1 MLVKVFSKGEEMTNL
16 SNRVAVVGAIALLL
30 AACSA
35 APTAAPAK
43 PTDAPKP
50 AAPAAPA
57 APKSGGTL
65 IAARAEDMKGLDP
78 HKQTA
83 FSSFRMLELIY
94 DPLFTF
100 DKDMKVIPNLAES
113 YKFSDD
119 GKMMTVALRKDV
131 KFHNGDAMSS
141 DDVKFTFERIAD
153 EKTAAAARSTF
164 AGIESME
171 TPDANTIL
179 FKLKAANAA
188 LPAAMTNINSG
199 IMSRK
204 WVTGGGDPAKE
215 ANGTGAFKIDKWETD
230 KTLTLKK
237 NANFWI
243 AGLPRLDGVEF
254 RTISDESTILAGLRA
269 KTLDW
274 AYLND
279 PIIAKR
285 ASAEAGLTTWKS
297 SSLSYHVLQL
307 NANRDALK
315 NVKVRQ
321 AIACAIDKKEVLD
334 TAALGDG
341 QVTSPATPAFYAA
354 PQDSLFCYKKDEAK
368 AAQLMKDA
376 GSPATKFTVIAATG
390 EPPTAVNEA
399 TNIQAQLK
407 KIGIDMQIEPLE
419 TKVYVDRWL
428 KGDFDAAI
436 ALNGGNP
443 DPDIMFYRYWHS
455 TGNLNLVANYKD
467 PEIDKLLDQGRATT
481 SVDQRKA
488 IYNTIQQKLT
498 EAAPWVWLYTGNDYR
513 IGQSTVQGFTP
524 LSNGSI
530 LYLRE
535 TWLNK

>member
-1 MLVKVFSKGEEMTNL
+1 MKMSTVRLASM
-16 SNRVAVVGAIALLL
+16 GALAALL
-30 AACSA
+30 AACGGA

-50 AAPAAPA
+50 AATAAPA
-57 APKSGGTL
+57 QPKAGGTL

-83 FSSFRMLELIY
+83 FSSFRMLELVY

-113 YKFSDD
+113 YKFSED
-119 GKMMTVALRKDV
+119 GKTMTVVLRKGV
-131 KFHNGDAMSS
+131 KFHNGDAMTS

-164 AGIESME
+164 AGIDSMD
-171 TPDANTIL
+171 TPDANTIV

-204 WVTGGGDPAKE
+204 WAATGDPAKE
-215 ANGTGAFKIDKWETD
+215 ENGTGAFKIDKWETD

-237 NANFWI
+237 NADFWI
-243 AGLPRLDGVEF
+243 AGLPKLDGIEF
-254 RTISDESTILAGLRA
+254 RTIADEATILAGLRA

-279 PIIAKR
+279 PVVAKR

-307 NANRDALK
+307 NASKDSMK
-315 NVKVRQ
+315 NLKVRQ
-321 AIACAIDKKEVLD
+321 AIACAIDKQEVLS

-354 PQDSLFCYKKDEAK
+354 PQDSLFCYKKDETK
-368 AAQLMKDA
+368 AAGLLKDS
-376 GSPATKFTVIAATG
+376 GVSPVKFTVIAATG

-399 TNIQAQLK
+399 TSIQAQLK

-428 KGDFDAAI
+428 KGDFEAAI

-455 TGNLNLVANYKD
+455 TGNLNLVAGYKD
-467 PEIDKLLDQGRATT
+467 PEIDKLLEQGRATT
-481 SVDQRKA
+481 DVTARKT
-488 IYNTIQQKLT
+488 IYNTVQQKLT

-513 IGQSTVQGFTP
+513 IGQSYVKNFTP

-535 TWLNK
+535 VSLEK